1 MNGGAIFG
9 IFFVTLAVA
18 IFVVYL
24 FYVGVRSNAGI
35 RRDEY
40 AKMRTERNNAVAAVS
55 AIDEKCD
62 ELRDI
67 DSVLAGAIRPIIRD
81 YNEKQRTVRQ

>member
-9 IFFVTLAVA
+9 VFLVTLTVVAVIVFLLYTGIRNNA
-18 IFVVYL
+18 
-24 FYVGVRSNAGI
+24 GVRRAEYNA
-35 RRDEY
+35 
-40 AKMRTERNNAVAAVS
+40 MRTERNNATTALS

-62 ELRDI
+62 EYREI
-67 DSVLAGAIRPIIRD
+67 DSVLVGAIRPIIRE